1 MDIELWKRIS
11 GFVDLNSY
19 PELPCPY
26 CNKYALKLD
35 KDSVQTR
42 PVNKDSLLITSRK
55 YRFEKERKQILIDKS
70 REVSNKSEGFF
81 IPLLLTFASAHAEAV
96 EPTNGNTFIFNSF
109 FECANCQQ
117 SISASGMLLEHQTGM
132 SQSSSKAKK
141 IKIENFSPSIFIFP
155 ISKNVPSHIAEE
167 LLDAFKHF
175 HFDPPSSASKLRRAI
190 ENFCKDMQVEENNN
204 NLGRMIKN
212 LEKTHPEEAK
222 YLDALRLI
230 GNEGTH
236 GSNVAELD
244 LLYAFQVFQFVLE
257 LYDRNARY
265 NELNHVYDKL
275 AKKYEKKKQSQ
286 QLPKLEQLDNAK

>member
-19 PELPCPY
+19 PELPCPH
-26 CNKYALKLD
+26 CNKYSLKLS
-35 KDSVQTR
+35 KESVQSR
-42 PVNKDSLLITSRK
+42 PVHESSLLVSSRK
-55 YRFEKERKQILIDKS
+55 FRSEKECRQALIEE
-70 REVSNKSEGFF
+70 RQEVISKMEGFWL
-81 IPLLLTFASAHAEAV
+81 PLVGTLVNAHSAAV
-96 EPTNGNTFIFNSF
+96 DPTNGDTYLFNSF
-109 FECANCQQ
+109 LECSECKQ
-117 SISASGMLLEHQTGM
+117 SVSASGVLLEYKTGL
-132 SQSSSKAKK
+132 SQSLPRAKQVK
-141 IKIENFSPSIFIFP
+141 IDHFSPAVLIFP
-155 ISKNVPSHIAEE
+155 ISENTPKEIAEE

-190 ENFCKDMQVEENNN
+190 ENFCKDMQVEENTN

-275 AKKYEKKKQSQ
+275 ANKYEKKKQPQ

>member
-1 MDIELWKRIS
+1 MNIELWKRIS
-11 GFVDLNSY
+11 GFIDLDSY
-19 PELPCPY
+19 PELPCPH
-26 CNKYALKLD
+26 CNQYSLKLS
-35 KDSVQTR
+35 KESVQSR
-42 PVNKDSLLITSRK
+42 PVNKEHLLITSRK
-55 YRFEKERKQILIDKS
+55 YRFEKERKQALIDKS
-70 REVSNKSEGFF
+70 REVSNKSEGLL
-81 IPLLLTFASAHAEAV
+81 IPLLLTFTNAYAEAV

-109 FECANCQQ
+109 FECADCQQ
-117 SISASGMLLEHQTGM
+117 NISASGMLLEHQTGM
-132 SQSSSKAKK
+132 SQSSSKARQ
-141 IKIENFSPSIFIFP
+141 IKVEHFSPSIFIFP
-155 ISKNVPSHIAEE
+155 ISENVPKHIAEE

-190 ENFCKDMQVEENNN
+190 ENFCKDMQVEGN
-204 NLGRMIKN
+204 NLGRMIKS

-222 YLDALRLI
+222 YLDALRQI

-236 GSNVAELD
+236 GSDVAELD

-265 NELNHVYDKL
+265 NELTHVYDKL